1 MSAHRL
7 RSLCTSPTDRALVDA
22 ALDWTATVRRPK
34 SRAVERATLGPA
46 ERRPLFPDHM
56 RLVGDLDPAF
66 ARHGF
71 VRPPATPSH
80 KSQVPSLATPINFA
94 FRLRRMLGVGVRA
107 EVIRVLLTIRAPRLS
122 GKVIAASAGFAQRN
136 VREGLSHLHDA
147 GVIRLVS
154 LADERYYS
162 IDHSAWAALLGLDD
176 GAPGIPF
183 HHDWIQTYRALTQIM
198 RWLRQ
203 PGLDELSPFLRASQ
217 ARTLTEE
224 LAPDLRYAGVPTEL

>member
-107 EVIRVLLTIRAPRLS
+107 EVIRGFPAKSSLHPR
-122 GKVIAASAGFAQRN
+122 
-136 VREGLSHLHDA
+136 
-147 GVIRLVS
+147 
-154 LADERYYS
+154 
-162 IDHSAWAALLGLDD
+162 ALLSATSEKDS
-176 GAPGIPF
+176 
-183 HHDWIQTYRALTQIM
+183 LTFMTQ
-198 RWLRQ
+198 
-203 PGLDELSPFLRASQ
+203 GSSAS
-217 ARTLTEE
+217 
-224 LAPDLRYAGVPTEL
+224 